1 VFRRIGV
8 FVVVLSVASAV
19 AAQTPQPFP
28 RPNTPQQKPTQPPPA
43 APAPPPTTSAPQAPA
58 SKPPAPQAPASQAP
72 KAPEV
77 PKGSQAPSEAE
88 LGAPVYPGAVYLSSY
103 DAGRGQRFYLFGVTV
118 PYTELVGYYRTVL
131 KQKGDELFE
140 APPTHQ
146 FETGRFRDDA
156 MAFAPSVTI
165 KDYTYGGSAGYPN
178 PKPGVQPARF
188 PTVIQIVPAPK

>member
-1 VFRRIGV
+1 M
-8 FVVVLSVASAV
+8 LSVASAS

-43 APAPPPTTSAPQAPA
+43 APAPAAPA
-58 SKPPAPQAPASQAP
+58 PTAPAQKPPAPQAPNPQAP
-72 KAPEV
+72 KKPEPTKAPGV
-77 PKGSQAPSEAE
+77 PTEAE
-88 LGAPVYPGAVYLSSY
+88 LGAPLYPGAVYLSSY
-103 DAGRGQRFYLFGVTV
+103 DAGRGQRFYIFGVTV

-188 PTVIQIVPAPK
+188 PTVIQIVPTPR